1 MKNNKA
7 KNNTEEYIRSSP
19 NGARSKLMELRAVIR
34 EVAPGATERTDY
46 FQIPGYSLEGYD
58 YYNGMF
64 VWFSYKKPYVRLHV
78 LPEVIQNHKKELAGF
93 STTRAIVSFP
103 VEKKIPKVLVK
114 KLVKESLKAMKVIE
128 KASKK

>member
-19 NGARSKLMELRAVIR
+19 NGAQSKLRELRAVIR

-78 LPEVIQNHKKELAGF
+78 IPPVIKNHKKELADYP
-93 STTRAIVSFP
+93 TTNAIVSFP
-103 VEKKIPKVLVK
+103 IDEKLPKALAK
-114 KLVKESLKAMKVIE
+114 KLVKESLKTLKAIA
-128 KASKK
+128 KASEK